1 MSLALLVAGLAVAS
15 ASETK
20 AEATQPGPPPNAA
33 QEEPALAPPPVI
45 APPGPQYADDARV
58 FQGIPGIER
67 AANGRL
73 WATWYGGG
81 PGEGPENYC
90 MLATSGDDG
99 NTWSG
104 VKLVV
109 DPPGIVRA
117 FDPCLWHDPQGRL
130 WFFWAQS
137 VTLWD
142 GRAGVWAVV
151 TEQSDRENP
160 VWSEPRRLCDGIM
173 INKPTVLST
182 GEWLLP
188 AAIWVMPFL
197 NVPDP
202 KYVRD
207 NRETTGS
214 YVVSSKDNG
223 HTFVPLGKAD
233 VEGRRC
239 DEHMVVQR
247 RDGTLWMLVRT
258 TGGIGESFSADR
270 GSTWSEGRPSHIH
283 HIQTARFH
291 IRRLASG
298 KLLLV
303 KHDPPSGKGRS
314 HLKAFLSDDD
324 GATWYGGLLIDERK
338 HVSYPDA
345 VESPEGVIYII
356 YDRERTRAKEILMA
370 TVTLEDV
377 APGQCISDK
386 ARLRVLV
393 NRATG
398 AY

>member
-1 MSLALLVAGLAVAS
+1 MMLELLMVGSAVAA

-20 AEATQPGPPPNAA
+20 AEATEPNAA
-33 QEEPALAPPPVI
+33 PEEPALAPPPVI
-45 APPGPQYADDARV
+45 ASPGPQYADDARV

-151 TEQSDRENP
+151 TEQSDRENS

-173 INKPTVLST
+173 MNKPTVLGT

-188 AAIWVMPFL
+188 AAIWVMPFI

-202 KYVRD
+202 EYVRD

-223 HTFVPLGKAD
+223 RTFVPLGKSD
-233 VEGRRC
+233 IEGRRC
-239 DEHMVVQR
+239 DEHMVVER
-247 RDGTLWMLVRT
+247 RDGTLWMLART

-270 GSTWSEGRPSHIH
+270 GRSWSEGRPSHIQ

-303 KHDPPSGKGRS
+303 KHDPPSGEGRS

-324 GATWYGGLLIDERK
+324 GANWYGGLLIDERK

-345 VESPEGVIYII
+345 VQSPEGVVYLI

-370 TVTLEDV
+370 TFTEEDV
-377 APGQCISDK
+377 AAGKCVSDK
-386 ARLRVLV
+386 ARLRVVV

-398 AY
+398 TN